1 MTSKHPYV
9 QAPKHL
15 SECIAK
21 FRRSV
26 PPSVTA
32 STLQKLGIA
41 SKNERYL
48 LTTLRF
54 LGLIDASGKPTQS
67 ARELFSRADDGDFQ
81 STLSD
86 IVRTQYKDLFQ
97 LRGEDVWAVNK
108 TDLVTYFRG
117 NDQTSAI
124 VGQRQATTFHT
135 LRVLCGY
142 ATSSASRQPPTKSH
156 ADSKSKGS
164 KSSKRSNAKA
174 PVSPGRGADAR
185 GSRGELRERSV
196 GLTVRIEINLPAD
209 GDQATY
215 DSIFRSIRDNLI
227 NE

>member
-15 SECIAK
+15 SECITK

-41 SKNERYL
+41 SNSERYL
-48 LTTLRF
+48 LSTLRF
-54 LGLIDASGKPTQS
+54 LGLIDASGNPTQS
-67 ARELFSRADDGDFQ
+67 ARDLFSRADDGDFQ
-81 STLSD
+81 TTLSD
-86 IVRTQYKDLFQ
+86 IVKSQYTDLFQ
-97 LRGEDVWAVNK
+97 LRGEDVWTADR

-142 ATSSASRQPPTKSH
+142 ATKSASRRPPPKSN
-156 ADSKSKGS
+156 ADSKGKES
-164 KSSKRSNAKA
+164 KSSKGSNAKA
-174 PVSPGRGADAR
+174 PVSPGSVAAAR
-185 GSRGELRERSV
+185 GSHGELRERSV

-209 GDQATY
+209 GDQVTY

>member
-1 MTSKHPYV
+1 MFKHQNTCRNASQSSADRSPPALLPRLSRSSGSRARTSAICSLHFGSWVSLTRAENQPR
-9 QAPKHL
+9 AP
-15 SECIAK
+15 
-21 FRRSV
+21 
-26 PPSVTA
+26 
-32 STLQKLGIA
+32 G
-41 SKNERYL
+41 
-48 LTTLRF
+48 
-54 LGLIDASGKPTQS
+54 
-67 ARELFSRADDGDFQ
+67 ELFSRADDGDFQ